1 MVTEDLKRSTE
12 TPVQETGKCFGSQR
26 SRCRVENLKTCVLEK
41 QVKIPPQCFSTAS
54 VEEEKTPVFEK
65 RSFSPSRVAN
75 SHLFIKEISFVS
87 CGQANLPA
95 QHTNT
100 TSSGYCC
107 SSSRQQHKRRIP
119 RASSLGT
126 ETSSERRNK
135 DANRFL
141 CPTPTTDQATSTGV
155 GCGSSTAGLSERGVG
170 TAEGV
175 PSGSSSASR
184 IAVVRAFAT
193 PPSAKPSSES
203 AKEAEAGRDGDSLL
217 MTYSLRGVRI
227 PGCFLTRSSN
237 HSFGSCR
244 RAAKLDGAI
253 AFAHRM
259 KPSHNAGV
267 SQTFFEISRE
277 RSVVETKG

>member
-1 MVTEDLKRSTE
+1 M
-12 TPVQETGKCFGSQR
+12 
-26 SRCRVENLKTCVLEK
+26 
-41 QVKIPPQCFSTAS
+41 
-54 VEEEKTPVFEK
+54 
-65 RSFSPSRVAN
+65 
-75 SHLFIKEISFVS
+75 
-87 CGQANLPA
+87 
-95 QHTNT
+95 
-100 TSSGYCC
+100 
-107 SSSRQQHKRRIP
+107 RI
-119 RASSLGT
+119 
-126 ETSSERRNK
+126 
-135 DANRFL
+135 DF

-193 PPSAKPSSES
+193 PPSANRFSQS
-203 AKEAEAGRDGDSLL
+203 AHETKEKRDENSLL
-217 MTYSLRGVRI
+217 TTYSLKGARI

-244 RAAKLDGAI
+244 RAAKLEGAI

-259 KPSHNAGV
+259 NPSHSAGV

-277 RSVVETKG
+277 RRVVETKGWRDL